1 MRCASISEFSTAAIA
16 NSERTIQSSLLAP
29 ANLPDGVVLATNSS
43 ACAIALW
50 TVWPGSSDVDTM
62 FTPAAFGTQLR
73 ARASPSRPLRY
84 PRQDA
89 GYGQLTKVMALLR
102 TA

>member
-1 MRCASISEFSTAAIA
+1 KPSTMRCASISEFSTAAIA

-50 TVWPGSSDVDTM
+50 TVWPGCSDVDTM
-62 FTPAAFGTQLR
+62 FTPAALGTQLR
-73 ARASPSRPLRY
+73 ARGHRLLARFGILGRMLGTANLR
-84 PRQDA
+84 R
-89 GYGQLTKVMALLR
+89 
-102 TA
+102 